1 MSALTVILIVGAV
14 LALSALFSGYETGF
28 VSSNPIRVRH
38 LAEKEGNAAAGRLM
52 AQQNS
57 PGRLIAT
64 LLVGNN
70 VVLVIGTITLTAA
83 LGGTWAT
90 IVATPL
96 FLIFGE
102 VLPKSMFRV
111 HATRLALGLMPVMRL
126 FYWVFAPVAV
136 PVNWMSQSLLRL
148 FGGEDRDVRI
158 LFTSLE
164 EMRVLVDESTDRGSI
179 DEIEQEMIHS
189 VMDLQTRS
197 AREIMVPRIHME
209 ALADTATRA
218 ELVALLK
225 ESGLTRIPIYSGTI
239 DHVVGLIRAFDVLT
253 DRHPENPDIRRFL
266 RPVLHVPDS
275 LKLDDLLKRMKR
287 ERQAVAIVT
296 DEFGGTDGLITLEDV
311 LEEIFGEIHDE
322 YDVREPQFRRIGPNV
337 YVIDGKLPL
346 GDCAGALGMPVEDEE
361 VETVGGWVCHLAGR
375 IPVRGE
381 MILHDPFQITVL
393 DGTRTHVS
401 TIRLEVLRRET
412 KDMVQET
419 KEMEL
424 HKPIG

>member
-1 MSALTVILIVGAV
+1 MSALIVILIVAAV
-14 LALSALFSGYETGF
+14 LVLSAFFAGYETGF

-38 LAEKEGNAAAGRLM
+38 LAEKDGNPAARRLM

-57 PGRLIAT
+57 PGRLITT

-70 VVLVIGTITLTAA
+70 LVLVIGTITLTAA
-83 LGGTWAT
+83 LGGTLAT

-102 VLPKSMFRV
+102 VLPKSIFRV
-111 HATRLALGLMPVMRL
+111 HATRLALGLMPVMR
-126 FYWVFAPVAV
+126 VFDVLLAPLAV
-136 PVNWMSQSLLRL
+136 PLNWVSQGLLRL
-148 FGGEDRDVRI
+148 FGGENRDVST

-179 DEIEQEMIHS
+179 DAEEQEMIHS

-197 AREIMVPRIHME
+197 AKEIMVPRVRME
-209 ALADTATRA
+209 ALPDTTPRA

-225 ESGLTRIPIYSGTI
+225 ESGLSRIPIYSESI
-239 DHVVGLIRAFDVLT
+239 DRVVGLIRAFDVLT
-253 DRHPENPDIRRFL
+253 DRNPGNPNIKRFL

-287 ERQAVAIVT
+287 ERQAIAIVT
-296 DEFGGTDGLITLEDV
+296 DEFGGTDGIISLEDI

-346 GDCAGALGMPVEDEE
+346 GDCAEALGMPLEDDE
-361 VETVGGWVCHLAGR
+361 VETVGGWICHLAGR

-381 MILHDPFQITVL
+381 MILHDPFQVTIL

-412 KDMVQET
+412 EVRRVGEVPQS
-419 KEMEL
+419 
-424 HKPIG
+424 GA

>member
-1 MSALTVILIVGAV
+1 MSALIVILIVCAV
-14 LALSALFSGYETGF
+14 LVLSAFFAGYETGF

-38 LAEKEGNAAAGRLM
+38 LAEKDGNPAAARLM

-57 PGRLIAT
+57 PGRLITT

-70 VVLVIGTITLTAA
+70 LVLVIGTITLTAA
-83 LGGTWAT
+83 LGGTLAT

-111 HATRLALGLMPVMRL
+111 HPTRLALGLMPVMRFFDVVL
-126 FYWVFAPVAV
+126 APLAV
-136 PVNWMSQSLLRL
+136 PLNWMSQGLLRL
-148 FGGEDRDVRI
+148 FGGENRDVST

-179 DEIEQEMIHS
+179 DAEEQEMIHS
-189 VMDLQTRS
+189 VMDLQTRC
-197 AREIMVPRIHME
+197 AKEIMVPRIHME
-209 ALADTATRA
+209 ALPDTAPRA
-218 ELVALLK
+218 DLVALLK
-225 ESGLTRIPIYSGTI
+225 NSGLTRIPIYSESI

-253 DRHPENPDIRRFL
+253 DRTPDNPDIRRFL

-287 ERQAVAIVT
+287 ERQAIAIVT
-296 DEFGGTDGLITLEDV
+296 DEFGGTDGIISLEDI

-346 GDCAGALGMPVEDEE
+346 GDCAEALGMPLEDEE
-361 VETVGGWVCHLAGR
+361 VETVGGWICHLAGR

-381 MILHDPFQITVL
+381 MILHGPFQVTIL

-401 TIRLEVLRRET
+401 TIRLEVLRRESAGEGR
-412 KDMVQET
+412 ET
-419 KEMEL
+419 K
-424 HKPIG
+424 GTASA

>member
-1 MSALTVILIVGAV
+1 MLV
-14 LALSALFSGYETGF
+14 LSAFFAGYETGF

-38 LAEKEGNAAAGRLM
+38 LAEKDGDPAAKRLL
-52 AQQNS
+52 AQQNN
-57 PGRLIAT
+57 PGRLITT

-70 VVLVIGTITLTAA
+70 LVLVIGTITLTAA
-83 LGGTWAT
+83 VGGTWAT
-90 IVATPL
+90 VIATPL

-102 VLPKSMFRV
+102 VLPKSIFRV
-111 HATRLALGLMPVMRL
+111 HATRLALGLMPVMR
-126 FYWVFAPVAV
+126 VFDVLLAPFAV
-136 PVNWMSQSLLRL
+136 PVDWASQALLRR
-148 FGGEDRDVRI
+148 FGGENRDVRT

-197 AREIMVPRIHME
+197 AKEVMVPRIHME
-209 ALADTATRA
+209 SLPDTATRA

-225 ESGLTRIPIYSGTI
+225 ESGLSRIPVYSGSI
-239 DHVVGLIRAFDVLT
+239 DRVVGLIRAFDVLT

-287 ERQAVAIVT
+287 ERQAVVIVT
-296 DEFGGTDGLITLEDV
+296 DEFGGTDGLISLEDI

-322 YDVREPQFRRIGPNV
+322 YDVREPQFRRIGPDV
-337 YVIDGKLPL
+337 YVIDGKMPL
-346 GDCAGALGMPVEDEE
+346 GDCAEALNMPLKDDE
-361 VETVGGWVCHLAGR
+361 VETVGGWICHLAGR

-381 MILHDPFQITVL
+381 MILHDPFQVTVL

-401 TIRLEVLRRET
+401 TIRLEVLRRDAAGQAAT
-412 KDMVQET
+412 DAKGAVSG
-419 KEMEL
+419 K
-424 HKPIG
+424 